1 MKFLDV
7 DFTRDAKYV
16 PGFNGYGDVEK
27 FAAYGDEAPT
37 YPESQWR
44 DMAAA
49 MKLGCDD
56 LVTRIYNQKSE
67 GSCVA
72 NATSQ
77 AIEIVQAKQFGKENV
92 VHLSAISLY
101 KRIGRSA
108 SSGAVVSDAWD
119 AINEKGVLPLDD
131 EANKARFKHTMP
143 NTGFSTPYPSG
154 WEETAKQFMGL
165 EALAINNMQDGMS
178 ALLNGHPVVVGR
190 SGHSIC
196 YCRPIVQDGKLVI
209 KYANSW
215 GDWGDKG
222 YGYDSSSKAGSA
234 FRGAFA
240 IRSVTVPTF
249 QR

>member
-1 MKFLDV
+1 MNYLDV
-7 DFTRDAKYV
+7 DFTTDPNYAA
-16 PGFNGYGDVEK
+16 GFNGYGDTER
-27 FAAYGDEAPT
+27 FAAYGDDNPT
-37 YPESQWR
+37 YPKEKWNEIAQ
-44 DMAAA
+44 AN
-49 MKLGCDD
+49 KFGCDD
-56 LVTRIYNQKSE
+56 LVTRIYNQKQE

-77 AIEIVQAKQFGKENV
+77 AVEIIQAKQFGKDRV

-119 AINEKGVLPLDD
+119 EINAKGQLPLNDD
-131 EANKARFKHTMP
+131 ANLARFKHTMP

-154 WEETAKQFMGL
+154 WEETGRLFKGL
-165 EALAINNMQDGMS
+165 EAFSINSMEDGVS

-196 YCRPIVQDGKLVI
+196 YVRFMLKDGKRVV

-215 GDWGDKG
+215 GDWGDAG
-222 YGYDSSSKAGSA
+222 YGYDSEGMMSSA

-240 IRSVTVPTF
+240 LRAITFPTF
-249 QR
+249 QK